1 MNPAEF
7 RQVMS
12 QYPTGV
18 SVVATAADDGVDA
31 MTVGSF
37 SSLSLDPPLVVVCV
51 GRTARMASRFEAG
64 SSFSINVLR
73 DDQAALSTYFAGS
86 WKEPTPPPHRF
97 VRWHEV
103 PRLEGVVM
111 TIAVRVTTVSD
122 GGDHLMVV
130 AEVVGTH
137 LGVAPRSPLVF
148 FDRRY
153 QRLDPGPGDAAPE
166 LDQPGAARLFH
177 EPW

>member
-1 MNPAEF
+1 MSPAEF
-7 RQVMS
+7 RQAMS

-18 SVVATAADDGVDA
+18 SVVATAADEGVEA

-37 SSLSLDPPLVVVCV
+37 TSLSLDPPLVVICV
-51 GRTARMASRFEAG
+51 GRAARMAPSFVAG
-64 SSFSINVLR
+64 LPFSINVLR

-86 WKEPTPPPHRF
+86 WKDPTVPPHRF
-97 VRWHEV
+97 VRWNDV

-111 TIAVRVTTVSD
+111 TLAVRVITVSD
-122 GGDHLMVV
+122 GGDHLVVV
-130 AEVVGTH
+130 AEVAETH
-137 LGVAPRSPLVF
+137 VGVAPRSPLVF

-153 QRLDPGPGDAAPE
+153 QRLDSGPGDVAPE